1 MSRVL
6 FSGNNQITMTF
17 KEHEANA
24 KANPI
29 RAVGVDV
36 VKHKNQCDFIVAHT
50 HGKVFKVVDYITGHE
65 LDREQNGYGNY
76 VLILHDNNIATL
88 YAHLSNV
95 SVVEGQTVVQGQKL
109 GFMSNTGNAHSGA
122 HLHFETRQY
131 KGTPNKANLHDKS
144 TFTILNAENY
154 LDADLPVNSTPA
166 KAVGFLDYVQI
177 GNDGILRCGG
187 WAYKGK
193 GEQVVTIKLFAG
205 NKAIAQ
211 FDMLA
216 NKSRPDVKSVMKY
229 NTDKVG
235 FSGAYDMDRLDNNV
249 YTVKAY
255 VGQEVLKNTFTLDWE
270 KELDENSYLD
280 YPSGS
285 GEYYRV
291 RLAYNDEK
299 SSLGSFRKWLGAF
312 NTWNANKDK
321 GYHVYNAEGKQLD

>member
-24 KANPI
+24 KANPL

-50 HGKVFKVVDYITGHE
+50 HGKVFKVVDYITSHE

-95 SVVEGQTVVQGQKL
+95 SVMEGQTVVQGQKL

-122 HLHFETRQY
+122 HLHFEVRQF

-144 TFTILNAENY
+144 TFTILNAEKY
-154 LDADLPVNSTPA
+154 LDADLPASATPV
-166 KAVGFLDYVQI
+166 KAVGFLDYVDI
-177 GNDGILRCGG
+177 DNDGILRCGG

-193 GEQVVTIKLFAG
+193 GEQIVTVKILNG
-205 NKAIAQ
+205 NNTVAK
-211 FDMLA
+211 FDVIA
-216 NKSRPDVKSVMKY
+216 NKSRPDVKSAMQY

-235 FSGAYDMDRLDNNV
+235 FTGGFDMNKINDG
-249 YTVKAY
+249 TFIIKAY
-255 VGQEVLKNTFTLDWE
+255 VGQEMLKNTFTVSWK

-285 GEYYRV
+285 EEYYRV

-299 SSLGSFRKWLGAF
+299 SSLGSFRKWSGAF